1 MNLDLLLESSVPI
14 HIWKLCC
21 DKTVVKVEFIIILLL
36 RLLLRRGIAQGV
48 PSTAT
53 IFLSIV
59 RSPSKF
65 SSFLIHPP
73 EVSVSD
79 QQKRLV
85 AKQRDINDRKL
96 CRRSISFIF
105 CRLFFNMQQ
114 NLTTWADGFTS
125 PPKEGVLR
133 ILSPFKIH
141 RNRPGLNPQTLGP
154 PAYTIT
160 TLPPMPAQSISL
172 QYESE

>member
-21 DKTVVKVEFIIILLL
+21 DKTLVKVEFIIILFL
-36 RLLLRRGIAQGV
+36 RLLLRGGIAQGV
-48 PSTAT
+48 PSLAT

-73 EVSVSD
+73 ELSVSD

-85 AKQRDINDRKL
+85 AKQREINDRKL

-105 CRLFFNMQQ
+105 CRLF
-114 NLTTWADGFTS
+114 LTCSKIFRHGPTDLLLLRRKACYGF
-125 PPKEGVLR
+125 
-133 ILSPFKIH
+133 LSPFKIH

-160 TLPPMPAQSISL
+160 TIPPRPAQSISL